1 MTRSFHHRTTVGAVC
16 GILLFLL
23 LALYAFWI
31 KNAVVGLIMAFLLII
46 LVEHTLHSEYII
58 TAGKLIINN
67 GKLSRAKSIDLNEIH
82 DCKPMTSVFGF
93 VHYLLLT
100 YGSANRMLSVQ
111 PQNEAAF
118 VATLQK
124 EMRNAIRK
132 DLQETLQKNY
142 SVEEKELGKEACDAE

>member
-46 LVEHTLHSEYII
+46 LVERTLHSEYVISD
-58 TAGKLIINN
+58 GKLIIDK
-67 GKLSRAKSIDLNEIH
+67 GKLSRSKVVELNEIH
-82 DCKPMTSVFGF
+82 DCKPMTSVFGL

-100 YGSANRMLSVQ
+100 YGASNRLLSVQ

-132 DLQETLQKNY
+132 DLQETLQDY
-142 SVEEKELGKEACDAE
+142 SEKESGKEVSDAE

>member
-58 TAGKLIINN
+58 TVGKLIINN
-67 GKLSRAKSIDLNEIH
+67 GKLSRAKSIDVNEIH
-82 DCKPMTSVFGF
+82 DCKPMTSVFGL

-100 YGSANRMLSVQ
+100 YGASHRVVSVQ

-124 EMRNAIRK
+124 EMRNTIRK
-132 DLQETLQKNY
+132 DLQETLQNY
-142 SVEEKELGKEACDAE
+142 SVEEKELGKEAYDAE

>member
-31 KNAVVGLIMAFLLII
+31 KNAVVGLIMAFLLIV

-58 TAGKLIINN
+58 GDGKLIINN
-67 GKLSRAKSIDLNEIH
+67 GKLARAMSINIQDIH
-82 DCKPMTSVFGF
+82 DCKPMTSVFGLA
-93 VHYLLLT
+93 HYLLLT
-100 YGSANRMLSVQ
+100 YGATNRMVSVQ

-118 VATLQK
+118 IATLQK

-132 DLQETLQKNY
+132 DLQETLQTY
-142 SVEEKELGKEACDAE
+142 SGKGKEACDAE

>member
-31 KNAVVGLIMAFLLII
+31 KNAIVGLILAFLLII
-46 LVEHTLHSEYII
+46 LVEHTLHCEYII
-58 TAGKLIINN
+58 TDGKLIINN
-67 GKLSRAKSIDLNEIH
+67 GKLSRAKSIDINEIH
-82 DCKPMTSVFGF
+82 DCKPMTSVFGL

-100 YGSANRMLSVQ
+100 YGPANRVLSVQ

-132 DLQETLQKNY
+132 DLQETLQNY
-142 SVEEKELGKEACDAE
+142 SKKKDEEGKEACYAE

>member
-58 TAGKLIINN
+58 TDSKLIINN
-67 GKLSRAKSIDLNEIH
+67 GKLSRAKSIDINEIH
-82 DCKPMTSVFGF
+82 DLKPMTSVFGL

-111 PQNEAAF
+111 PQNESAF

-124 EMRNAIRK
+124 EMRNTIRK
-132 DLQETLQKNY
+132 DLQETLKNY
-142 SVEEKELGKEACDAE
+142 SVEEKELGKEAYDAE